1 MPLIIEINM
10 RGEIATILHR
20 YAQANNP
27 LVEGYDPSKLNSW
40 ITYLDAN
47 NVYETAMSE
56 PLPVGNVRFLFQ
68 DEISDFDIIKIS
80 VQGYVG
86 YIIKCDLKYSDK
98 LQKLYTDYSLAP
110 KQLTVSPDMLSD
122 FCSEI
127 KNTNWKPS
135 QKLIVNLLNKNK

>member
-40 ITYLDAN
+40 ITYLDASN
-47 NVYETAMSE
+47 LYETDMSE
-56 PLPVGNVRFLFQ
+56 PLPVRNVRFLFQ

-86 YIIKCDLKYSDK
+86 YIIKCDLKYPDK

-127 KNTNWKPS
+127 KNTNWKFS